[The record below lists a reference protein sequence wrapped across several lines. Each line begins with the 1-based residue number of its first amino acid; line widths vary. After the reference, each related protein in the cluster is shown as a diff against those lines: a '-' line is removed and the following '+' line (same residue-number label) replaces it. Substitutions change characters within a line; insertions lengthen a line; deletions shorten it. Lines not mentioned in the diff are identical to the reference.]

1 MVKNMTIEQL
11 PSGSYRI
18 KEMQNGKMYSVTVK
32 KLPSDRVA
40 RQLID
45 EKIAKG
51 ATKPTFMSFQVA
63 AFKYIDVKSNVL
75 SPSTIRGYNT
85 LVRNMPEDFLMLD
98 VEDIKTY
105 EVQKVVN
112 DYAKDHSPKSV
123 HNLHGFISAVLGMF
137 CPDTHIRVTLPQ
149 KPRKE
154 PYTPSRE
161 DVIALL
167 KEAESTEYY
176 VPIYLATLSLRNS
189 EIYALTMDDLDG
201 DQLTIN
207 KALVRSD
214 HGYVLKETPKTDA
227 SNRVITIPHELAERI
242 REQGYI
248 HGDYPLGV
256 DKYLRRTL
264 PKLGIPF
271 FSIHKLRHFFAS
283 YAHDKGY
290 TEAQIQKLG
299 GWSTPETL
307 RRVYRHAMNMEEA
320 GKQIAADFSF

>member
-1 MVKNMTIEQL
+1 MTIEKL

-18 KEMQNGKMYSVTVK
+18 RQMDHGKLYTLTVK
-32 KLPSDRVA
+32 KKPSERVA

-45 EKIAKG
+45 EKIAMN
-51 ATKPTFMSFQVA
+51 ATGTSMSFKIAAKKYVA
-63 AFKYIDVKSNVL
+63 VKSNVL
-75 SPSTIRGYNT
+75 SPSTIRGYNI
-85 LVRNMPEDFLMLD
+85 LIRNMDEAFQELD
-98 VEDIKTY
+98 IMDIRTY
-105 EVQKVVN
+105 DVQKLIN
-112 DYAKDHSPKSV
+112 DYSAEHAPKSV
-123 HNLHGFISAVLGMF
+123 YNLNGFVVSVLRF
-137 CPDTHIRVTLPQ
+137 FIPNVVILTTLPQ

-242 REQGYI
+242 REQGFI

-283 YAHDKGY
+283 YAHDLGY
-290 TEAQIQKLG
+290 SEALIQKLG

-307 RRVYRHAMNMEEA
+307 RRVYRHAMNGDDA
-320 GKQIAADFSF
+320 RKQISEDFKF